1 MTTTDSGRP
10 GRRALPRLRRAFVP
24 LLLLLLLLAAPAAAL
39 DTIWLVRHAEKV
51 EDTDTNKWPFQDAL
65 RPLTPEGNRR
75 AEALAIR
82 LKDAGIAAVYTSRT
96 TRTLS
101 TALPLVLSAPGIR
114 LIPDDDTIAKD
125 KQADFL
131 AWLRKT
137 HAGDRAIL
145 IVGHSNTIPVL
156 LEKLGAKP
164 DCYERLGLKQ
174 TPQGLMIEGYEGLW
188 KMDTKKSGC
197 EGITRE

>member
-10 GRRALPRLRRAFVP
+10 GRRALLRLRRASVP
-24 LLLLLLLLAAPAAAL
+24 LLLLLFLTAPAAAL

-51 EDTDTNKWPFQDAL
+51 EDTNTNKWPFQDAL
-65 RPLTPEGNRR
+65 RPLTPEGNKR
-75 AEALAIR
+75 AETLATR

-96 TRTLS
+96 TRTVS
-101 TALPLVLSAPGIR
+101 TALPLVLSSPNIR

-137 HAGDRAIL
+137 HADDRAIL

-164 DCYERLGLKQ
+164 DCYERLGIQQ
-174 TPQGLMIEGYEGLW
+174 TPQGLMIEGFEGLW
-188 KMDTKKSGC
+188 KVDLHKQAC
-197 EGITRE
+197 AAITRE